1 MMRLLRP
8 NSFMLLFACLLW
20 GGCTSDPD
28 VNYGLQPLTIESDLA
43 NKDRVKTVD
52 QWISILHSDLFGTAL
67 GTGELYEIKQAFQS
81 VGDQEV
87 AREMLI
93 SNFMQQSDV
102 LLPDVTEMTTQ
113 TDAFIEATYTRF
125 LVRLPT
131 EAEKTWMRQY
141 IGSNPNLTPELVYT
155 AFALSDE
162 YLHY

>member
-1 MMRLLRP
+1 MMSRAYVPSLTILAAV
-8 NSFMLLFACLLW
+8 FLW
-20 GGCTSDPD
+20 VGCAADPD
-28 VNYGLQPLTIESDLA
+28 ITYGLQPLTIESDLA

-52 QWISILHSDLFGTAL
+52 QWISILHADLFGTAL
-67 GTGELYEIKQAFQS
+67 GTAELYEIKQAFQS
-81 VGDQEV
+81 VGDQEI

-93 SNFMQQSDV
+93 SNFMQQPGV
-102 LLPDVTEMTTQ
+102 FLPDVTEMNTQ
-113 TDAFIEATYTRF
+113 TDAFIDATYTRF
-125 LVRLPT
+125 LVRPPT

>member
-1 MMRLLRP
+1 MMTAAHFRILPLL
-8 NSFMLLFACLLW
+8 SALLW
-20 GGCTSDPD
+20 AGCSADPD
-28 VNYGLQPLTIESDLA
+28 VTYGLQPLTIESDLA

-52 QWISILHSDLFGTAL
+52 QWISILYSDLFGTAL
-67 GTGELYEIKQAFQS
+67 GTAELYEIKQAFQS
-81 VGDQEV
+81 VGDQEI

-93 SNFMQQSDV
+93 SNFMQQPNV
-102 LLPDVTEMTTQ
+102 LLPDALEMTQ
-113 TDAFIEATYTRF
+113 ETDAFIEATYTRF

-141 IGSNPNLTPELVYT
+141 ITTNPNLNPELVYT

>member
-1 MMRLLRP
+1 MMRLLRSS
-8 NSFMLLFACLLW
+8 SFMLLFACLLW
-20 GGCTSDPD
+20 VGCTSDPD
-28 VNYGLQPLTIESDLA
+28 VTYGLQPLTIESDLA

-93 SNFMQQSDV
+93 SNFMQQPNV
-102 LLPDVTEMTTQ
+102 LLPDALEMTQ
-113 TDAFIEATYTRF
+113 ETDAFIEATYTRF

-141 IGSNPNLTPELVYT
+141 ITTNPNLNPELVYT